1 MLYFLLIQLCVIDN
15 MYQYSLES
23 FTTFFFKAI
32 EKTEEFD
39 EEEPR
44 VLALRQMIRMTI
56 YQWVSRGLFEQH
68 KAIFLAQLTFRLM
81 AKRIVDVEYT
91 QQQMNFLI
99 NCPTSTAVPNPL
111 KRWLPD
117 AAWYSVQKLIDIELF
132 ESFATN
138 LAKDAPKRF
147 EDWYNE
153 QYPEV
158 RTLPLDWRSLDQ
170 TPFQKLLVVRC
181 LRPDRCNVALSNF
194 IRGSLPAGDAF
205 VDCDSTSSSV
215 QVLQSAFGDST
226 NTTPVFFIL
235 SPGANPVK
243 DVEALARHQGMDPN
257 KQLHQVALGQGQ
269 DVVASQKL
277 DLAHKEGHWVM
288 LQNVHLMPEYLR
300 ELEKKLAQFAL
311 EGSDPQFRLFL
322 SSDPAKPDAVTG
334 QDVIP
339 IGLLE
344 KSIKL
349 TNEPPAGLK
358 ANMKR
363 AFTFFIKEEFEDKDS
378 KVKTILFALC
388 YFHSMM
394 LERKKFGSKGFNMQ
408 YPFSI
413 GDLRDSAIVLQN
425 YLDANAGSG
434 KVPWPDLIYI
444 FGDIMYGGHIVN
456 NWDRVFCTAF
466 LENLMQDSLLDEAN
480 MFPFTDGTPVQF
492 KAPAPTTYEKYIEYI
507 DLELPPESPVAF
519 GMHPNAEIDY
529 RSQQC
534 KTLFAVLVELQ
545 PKDAGAGGD
554 GGDTVQS
561 KVAEFAS
568 RVADEASLESNR
580 INVEDITSKLTDE
593 TRGPYQNVFIQECEQ
608 LNVLL
613 NAILRSLA
621 EIELANKGELTMTEQ
636 MEAVM
641 TDVFLNKVPVAWAKV
656 SFETTRGLG
665 AWLDSIKQRLEQLN
679 AWKEVPDKEPAV
691 TFINRLYNPASF
703 LTAVKQV
710 MSREKSIELN
720 RLYIATEIQKKM
732 YWEAAELQKR
742 EGAFVFGLQVEGARW
757 DPNAGLEEC
766 EPKKQF
772 SVVPVVLVRPVV
784 LQEGKEE
791 KGVYQCPVYK
801 TELRGNTYVFTAQ
814 LKTKHPPTK
823 WTLAG
828 AALILDVEGV
838 SDAFAFGKEPA
849 Q

>member
-1 MLYFLLIQLCVIDN
+1 M
-15 MYQYSLES
+15 
-23 FTTFFFKAI
+23 
-32 EKTEEFD
+32 
-39 EEEPR
+39 
-44 VLALRQMIRMTI
+44 
-56 YQWVSRGLFEQH
+56 
-68 KAIFLAQLTFRLM
+68 
-81 AKRIVDVEYT
+81 
-91 QQQMNFLI
+91 
-99 NCPTSTAVPNPL
+99 
-111 KRWLPD
+111 PD
-117 AAWYSVQKLIDIELF
+117 
-132 ESFATN
+132 
-138 LAKDAPKRF
+138 
-147 EDWYNE
+147 
-153 QYPEV
+153 
-158 RTLPLDWRSLDQ
+158 
-170 TPFQKLLVVRC
+170 
-181 LRPDRCNVALSNF
+181 
-194 IRGSLPAGDAF
+194 
-205 VDCDSTSSSV
+205 
-215 QVLQSAFGDST
+215 
-226 NTTPVFFIL
+226 
-235 SPGANPVK
+235 
-243 DVEALARHQGMDPN
+243 
-257 KQLHQVALGQGQ
+257 
-269 DVVASQKL
+269 
-277 DLAHKEGHWVM
+277 
-288 LQNVHLMPEYLR
+288 YLR
-300 ELEKKLAQFAL
+300 ELEKKLAAFAA
-311 EGSDPQFRLFL
+311 EGSDPNFRLFL
-322 SSDPAKPDAVTG
+322 SSDPAQPDPITG

-425 YLDANAGSG
+425 YLDANSGSG

-456 NWDRVFCTAF
+456 NWDRIFCTAF
-466 LENLMQDSLLDEAN
+466 LNNLMQDNLLDEAN

-492 KAPAPTTYEKYIEYI
+492 KAPSPTQYEKYIEYI

-529 RSQQC
+529 RSGQC
-534 KTLFAVLVELQ
+534 KSLFKALVELQ
-545 PKDAGAGGD
+545 PKDAGAGGE
-554 GGDTVQS
+554 GGDTVGS

-580 INVEDITSKLTDE
+580 INVDDIVGKLTDE

-613 NAILRSLA
+613 NAILKSLA
-621 EIELANKGELTMTEQ
+621 EIDLANKGELTMSEQ

-641 TDVFLNKVPVAWAKV
+641 NDIFMNRVPKVWAKV

-665 AWLDSIKQRLEQLN
+665 PWLDNIKQRLEQLN
-679 AWKEVPDKEPAV
+679 AWKEVPDKEPAI
-691 TFINRLYNPASF
+691 TFINRLYNPQSF
-703 LTAVKQV
+703 LTAVKQI
-710 MSREKSIELN
+710 MSREKAIELN
-720 RLYIATEIQKKM
+720 RLYIVTEIQKKM
-732 YWEAAELQKR
+732 YWEVNDLQKR

-757 DPNAGLEEC
+757 DNNSGLEEC

-772 SVVPVVLVRPVV
+772 SIVPVVLLRPQVM
-784 LQEGKEE
+784 QEGKED

-814 LKTKHPPTK
+814 LKTKYPPAK
-823 WTLAG
+823 WILAG
-828 AALILDVEGV
+828 AAMILDVEGV
-838 SDAFAFGKEPA
+838 SDAFALGKEPP